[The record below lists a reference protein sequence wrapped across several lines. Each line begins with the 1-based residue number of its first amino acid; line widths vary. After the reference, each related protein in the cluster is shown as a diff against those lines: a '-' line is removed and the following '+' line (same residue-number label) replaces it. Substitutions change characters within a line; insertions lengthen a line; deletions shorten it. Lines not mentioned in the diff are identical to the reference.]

1 MGLNRNWRIAEVSG
15 AVVVEPFA
23 RWIPGVEHANQ

>member
-15 AVVVEPFA
+15 TVEPFA
-23 RWIPGVEHANQ
+23 RRIPGVEHADQ